1 MYGTV
6 NWNQGEEK
14 HNHNFRKLIISENP
28 ELIIL
33 PGKNEKYSELLKSR
47 SGWSY
52 INAVKENNI
61 ILLQKDIA
69 SRWGPRILDFVNILA
84 EYSNNWL

>member
-1 MYGTV
+1 MSILLKYL
-6 NWNQGEEK
+6 Q
-14 HNHNFRKLIISENP
+14 NP

-84 EYSNNWL
+84 EYSNN

>member
-1 MYGTV
+1 MLV
-6 NWNQGEEK
+6 V
-14 HNHNFRKLIISENP
+14 ID
-28 ELIIL
+28 
-33 PGKNEKYSELLKSR
+33 SELLKSR

-84 EYSNNWL
+84 EYSNN